1 MRTCLMRPTTR
12 SPGRANI
19 TPIRCAW
26 LVCREWAKSG
36 KNSPGEQQARPCA
49 QRAVSEGRLTETMV
63 EWCREQ
69 GFRWIYLHACE
80 QGRPLYESVGF
91 EPSSE
96 MRLKL

>member
-1 MRTCLMRPTTR
+1 
-12 SPGRANI
+12 
-19 TPIRCAW
+19 
-26 LVCREWAKSG
+26 
-36 KNSPGEQQARPCA
+36 
-49 QRAVSEGRLTETMV
+49 MV

-69 GFRWIYLHACE
+69 GFRWIYLHPSE